1 MDYNAFCHQNQ
12 DKIKF
17 FQKNVTKMLTN
28 KKMCAILN
36 LSPNEQQKEREAKM
50 IKKADKISELVD
62 LIYGVYKNESACAA
76 AMGWQRQRLNKIT
89 TGNKEPDVSEL
100 NELAVALHK
109 SVGEIAEIFLR
120 AKSPNEQQKAF

>member
-1 MDYNAFCHQNQ
+1 
-12 DKIKF
+12 
-17 FQKNVTKMLTN
+17 
-28 KKMCAILN
+28 
-36 LSPNEQQKEREAKM
+36 M

-120 AKSPNEQQKAF
+120 AKSPNEQQKSFLTSKC